1 MNKKL
6 STTEKQILD
15 NLVNISKVIYDRYN
29 QLMDIQ
35 LNNRDTSLKYNK
47 KYQKLIKEI
56 RLISSFEN
64 DYYNELLKQSGYFY
78 DYITYIEDTYLAGNY
93 LADFDLLFDKP
104 SLLPIRRIGIK
115 LDHYAILYNKE
126 QELEKHIEISY
137 LTEVSEEMKNVIDV
151 AINGSVEDSINDLVI
166 LSYMNKIHN
175 YKFLYHIEDL
185 NEKVQY
191 KDLLQIKYGVCF
203 LYDYLEDIAFKTSF
217 ESTDMNRLIHFNI
230 KTTKQDPSIEKTQYD
245 IIIEDESVAQVYLIL
260 DELLKENIRG
270 KKREFDLY
278 DLKLYY
284 DNLNKDVKYD
294 IKKDL
299 TSYEKTEKNKDTYS
313 LCENIIGKNYK
324 VKVKKR
330 SKK

>member
-1 MNKKL
+1 MNKRL

-15 NLVNISKVIYDRYN
+15 NLVDISKVIYDRYN

-35 LNNRDTSLKYNK
+35 LNSRDTSLKYNK

-64 DYYNELLKQSGYFY
+64 DYYNELLKQPDCFY
-78 DYITYIEDTYLAGNY
+78 DYITYIEDTYCEGNY
-93 LADFDLLFDKP
+93 SANFDLIFDKP
-104 SLLPIRRIGIK
+104 SLLPIRRIDIK
-115 LDHYAILYNKE
+115 LDNYAILYNKE
-126 QELEKHIEISY
+126 QEVENHIEISY
-137 LTEVSEEMKNVIDV
+137 LTEVSEEMKNVIDT
-151 AINGSVEDSINDLVI
+151 AINDSVEDSINDLVI
-166 LSYMNKIHN
+166 LSYMDKIHN

-191 KDLLQIKYGVCF
+191 KDLLQIKYGLCF
-203 LYDYLEDIAFKTSF
+203 LYDYLEDVALKTSF
-217 ESTDMNRLIHFNI
+217 ESMNQLINFNI
-230 KTTKQDPSIEKTQYD
+230 RTTKKDSSIEKSQYD
-245 IIIEDESVAQVYLIL
+245 MVIEDESITQIFMIL
-260 DELLKENIRG
+260 DELLKENITG

-284 DNLNKDVKYD
+284 DTLDKSLKQD
-294 IKKDL
+294 IKREL
-299 TSYEKTEKNKDTYS
+299 TTYEKTEKNTDAYS